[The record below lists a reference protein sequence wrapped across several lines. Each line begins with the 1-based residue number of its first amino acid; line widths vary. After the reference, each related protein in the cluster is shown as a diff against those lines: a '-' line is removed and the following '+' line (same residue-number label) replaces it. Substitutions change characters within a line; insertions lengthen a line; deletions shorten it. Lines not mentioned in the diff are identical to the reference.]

1 MAERRRSTATTAFG
15 TGSRESHDASAF
27 YARFTPPILSDDT
40 EINHLAPSQL
50 AEQAVLGNATDM
62 GAVLPDKSVALVVTS
77 PPYFVGKEYEDEVL
91 RAAKDSEPLAEV
103 PASYREYLDML
114 HAVFAECT
122 RVLEP
127 GGRIAVNVA
136 NLGRKPY
143 RSLSSDVIRVLED
156 LGLLLRGEIIWQ
168 KGKSTSGSCAWG
180 SFKSPANPVLRDT
193 TERVIVASKGRFDRA
208 LSQEERRKRGLP
220 HVAST
225 NNDEFVEATRD
236 VWEIDAESARRVG
249 HPAPFPVD
257 LPLKLIDLYTY
268 EGDLVLD
275 PFMGSG
281 STLVAAKRANRVG
294 VGFDLDPEYVDLAR
308 ARLADTR
315 TRPTYRALEADVI
328 ELPGIEVP
336 EADHTLEHFQA
347 RAHREGKKAQDIA
360 RQVLEEAGFTVLREQ
375 PKLGKLG
382 IQFNFEVTND
392 QAEGNQWFVDV
403 SGAFTTVRPG
413 LMRTDTLWKSLGRA
427 HVLTSAE
434 PTARVL
440 IVTSNLPK
448 PGSEGDKALRAVGP
462 KSIFDVVEMFSRDDV
477 VRLNRY
483 AKIAGEVPEAG
494 FWSEDEIDR
503 WFT

>member
-1 MAERRRSTATTAFG
+1 
-15 TGSRESHDASAF
+15 
-27 YARFTPPILSDDT
+27 
-40 EINHLAPSQL
+40 
-50 AEQAVLGNATDM
+50 
-62 GAVLPDKSVALVVTS
+62 
-77 PPYFVGKEYEDEVL
+77 
-91 RAAKDSEPLAEV
+91 
-103 PASYREYLDML
+103 
-114 HAVFAECT
+114 
-122 RVLEP
+122 
-127 GGRIAVNVA
+127 
-136 NLGRKPY
+136 
-143 RSLSSDVIRVLED
+143 
-156 LGLLLRGEIIWQ
+156 
-168 KGKSTSGSCAWG
+168 
-180 SFKSPANPVLRDT
+180 KSPANPVLRDT

-220 HVAST
+220 HLAST

-308 ARLADTR
+308 ERLAQAH
-315 TRPTYRALEADVI
+315 TRPMYRGLEADEI
-328 ELPGIEVP
+328 ELPGLEVP
-336 EADHTLEHFQA
+336 EADHTVEHFQA
-347 RAHREGKKAQDIA
+347 RAYREGKKAQDIA
-360 RQVLEEAGFTVLREQ
+360 RLVLEDAGFTVLREQ
-375 PKLGKLG
+375 PKLSKLG

-462 KSIFDVVEMFSRDDV
+462 KSIFDVVEMFSKDDV

-483 AKIAGEVPEAG
+483 AKVAGDRPEPG
-494 FWSEDEIDR
+494 FWSEAEIERER
-503 WFT
+503 WD